1 MGIGTKIKEARTN
14 KGLTQEQAAETLL
27 VSRQTVSNWE
37 NEKSLP
43 DIVSVIK
50 MSELYEISLDGLLK
64 GDTTM
69 IKKLENDVKAM
80 NTEKKIIKFAFI
92 CIAIG
97 AVILALSQFFEGNPI
112 IDFLSGA
119 TPWVLLGLSFLFA
132 ILHLDKEEKAE

>member
-14 KGLTQEQAAETLL
+14 KRLTQEQVAETLL

-37 NEKSLP
+37 NGKSLP

-50 MSELYEISLDGLLK
+50 MSELYEISLDALLK

-80 NTEKKIIKFAFI
+80 NTEKRI
-92 CIAIG
+92 IAILLFFYG
-97 AVILALSQFFEGNPI
+97 IRVHMRGYGIIWLRLILSTCRI
-112 IDFLSGA
+112 
-119 TPWVLLGLSFLFA
+119 
-132 ILHLDKEEKAE
+132 